1 VNRLLVAVLSLL
13 AAGEAGCWSGNYLVQ
28 QGVGQLKLLRAR
40 RRITEV
46 LGDPTVDAKTKA
58 RLRLAVAARTFGVE
72 VLGLRGGDTYTRYL
86 ETHGAPVAWNLSAAP
101 KDQLKPRLHHFPIT
115 GAVPYLGFFREA
127 DARREEERQKAQGFD
142 TYLRPVSGYSTLGI
156 TSDPVYSSM
165 LEGGDAHIVE
175 VVLHEMLHGTL
186 YLKGHSEW
194 NESVAT
200 FVGYTGAALFFAMSG
215 GGSRAAEK
223 ILAEAQRRRQ
233 TQEKFSQFIVPVIK
247 ELEALYASPISREEK
262 LRRREEV
269 FDRARESYLRV
280 FPPRPGKPGGGFAK
294 ETLNNAVVVAHAV
307 YHRSTGDH
315 ERAFRKV
322 GRDLQAFIAL
332 YKKAADRDNPL
343 AWLKRYVGPQKD
355 LGAR

>member
-1 VNRLLVAVLSLL
+1 MRLLLVSLL
-13 AAGEAGCWSGNYLVQ
+13 LLGEAGCWSGNYLVQ

-46 LGDPTVDAKTKA
+46 LADPTVDGKTKA

-101 KDQLKPRLHHFPIT
+101 KDKLKARLHHFPIT
-115 GAVPYLGFFREA
+115 GAVPYLGFFKEA
-127 DARREEERQKAQGFD
+127 DARREEERQKAQGYD

-186 YLKGHSEW
+186 YLKGKSEW

-215 GGSRAAEK
+215 ATQGPAAAQK

-233 TQEKFSQFIVPVIK
+233 AQERFSSFIVPVIK

-262 LRRREEV
+262 LQRREAV
-269 FDRARESYLRV
+269 FDRAREAYLRM
-280 FPPRPGKPGGGFAK
+280 FPARPGKPGGGFAK
-294 ETLNNAVVVAHAV
+294 ESLNNAVVVAHAV

-315 ERAFRKV
+315 ERLFKRV

-332 YKKAADRDNPL
+332 YKKAADRDDPL
-343 AWLKRYVGPQKD
+343 TWLKRYQK
-355 LGAR
+355 R